1 MKEVIRIHQ
10 EDNVAVALRDFLAQE
25 NLMVDGKE
33 ISLKEEVKRGH
44 KIALTSISAGGNII
58 KYGFPIG
65 HAIHSISP
73 GEWVHTHNTKTNLN
87 NVNEYEFHQKLAAPK
102 EKNNR

>member
-25 NLMVDGKE
+25 NLMVNGKE

-44 KIALTSISAGGNII
+44 KIALTPISAGDNII

-65 HAIHSISP
+65 HATHSISP
-73 GEWVHTHNTKTNLN
+73 GEWVHTHNTTTNLN
-87 NVNEYEFHQKLAAPK
+87 DVNEYKFHQKLAAPK